1 MIREKKRWLSE
12 ILVFTLL
19 FTLIFVIPQEH
30 AVAATKKVPAFDSKK
45 RTVFLGDESSYV
57 ETLRFVNVS
66 SKAQVTDVKI
76 SDTSVLKYDYLYN
89 VNQGIYVKTLKTGSC
104 KVSCRVKQG
113 GKTYKLSTNI
123 TVKKADPFS
132 YVKLNGKNVYKNGTG
147 KLCNYWSD
155 KSKVKVS
162 YKLKKGWKLKTM
174 YSNDHYRDSKKS
186 KYVMTKDKKL
196 KNGSSVKIQKGYTSV
211 KIDVQNPK
219 GEVYRYL
226 IILNRKTNVKAAGAQ
241 SEPEIYI
248 TELGQ
253 VYDAD

>member
-1 MIREKKRWLSE
+1 MGFGSVLIHNPVTNAKITGLKNSNSKVIEVTASE
-12 ILVFTLL
+12 DDMYPHLEIKLVGEGTTKISFQYAGKTLTQKITVRKYKNPCKL
-19 FTLIFVIPQEH
+19 LKIGKTNYAKCFNKSGH
-30 AVAATKKVPAFDSKK
+30 YNHNK
-45 RTVFLGDESSYV
+45 RT
-57 ETLRFVNVS
+57 
-66 SKAQVTDVKI
+66 
-76 SDTSVLKYDYLYN
+76 
-89 VNQGIYVKTLKTGSC
+89 
-104 KVSCRVKQG
+104 
-113 GKTYKLSTNI
+113 
-123 TVKKADPFS
+123 
-132 YVKLNGKNVYKNGTG
+132 KNVTG
-147 KLCNYWSD
+147 KITI
-155 KSKVKVS
+155 KP
-162 YKLKKGWKLKTM
+162 KKGWKLKTM